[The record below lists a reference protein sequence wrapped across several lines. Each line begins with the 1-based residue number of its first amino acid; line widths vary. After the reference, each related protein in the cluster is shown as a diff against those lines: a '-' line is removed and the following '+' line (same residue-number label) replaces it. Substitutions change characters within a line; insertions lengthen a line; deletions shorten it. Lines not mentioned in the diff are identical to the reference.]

1 MASLTGQFVCPVG
14 ADFQFHPIACAS
26 SGFDFQ
32 NLTTINFWRLIQ
44 GVNVSKN
51 AKFALV
57 IAKAR
62 KNEHHESDAESRSE
76 FLAKVPRLG
85 RPNQETKTIHD
96 NVWLIPMDTGIP
108 FLVRLFDL
116 SNGSDIHLRILFL
129 DAEPDWIQYP
139 PDIKPDAWTKP
150 S

>member
-1 MASLTGQFVCPVG
+1 MG
-14 ADFQFHPIACAS
+14 ADFQFRPNACVS

-32 NLTTINFWRLIQ
+32 NLTTPNFSRLIPR
-44 GVNVSKN
+44 VNVSKN

-57 IAKAR
+57 IAEAR
-62 KNEHHESDAESRSE
+62 RNERRETDAASWNE
-76 FLAKVPRLG
+76 FVAKVPQQA
-85 RPNQETKTIHD
+85 RPNQETQTIHD

-139 PDIKPDAWTKP
+139 PDIKPDTWSK
-150 S
+150 SS

>member
-1 MASLTGQFVCPVG
+1 MAL
-14 ADFQFHPIACAS
+14 IA
-26 SGFDFQ
+26 
-32 NLTTINFWRLIQ
+32 

-57 IAKAR
+57 IAEAR
-62 KNEHHESDAESRSE
+62 KNEQHESDAASWSQ
-76 FLAKVPRLG
+76 FIAQVPKQA
-85 RPNQETKTIHD
+85 RPSPETQTIHD

-116 SNGSDIHLRILFL
+116 SNGSGIHLRILFL

>member
-1 MASLTGQFVCPVG
+1 MAL
-14 ADFQFHPIACAS
+14 IA
-26 SGFDFQ
+26 
-32 NLTTINFWRLIQ
+32 
-44 GVNVSKN
+44 GVNVSNN

-57 IAKAR
+57 IAEAR
-62 KNEHHESDAESRSE
+62 KNEHPESDAASWNQ
-76 FLAKVPRLG
+76 FVAQVPKKA
-85 RPNQETKTIHD
+85 RPSPETQTIHD

-116 SNGSDIHLRILFL
+116 SNGSNIHLRILFL